1 MSSFRLRPAT
11 RNDGPE
17 VAALIMALDLAVL
30 GHTDYS
36 LTELDEEWRLLDVER
51 DTRVVVDEHE
61 RMIGYG
67 TLELR
72 EGVAHTDGYVHPD
85 AWGRGVGALL
95 IGALEAETRRRGSS
109 RVQTATLLLDERA
122 QELLRGCG
130 YDEIRR
136 FWQMRIDLTEP
147 PSPPMWPA
155 EVSVT
160 TFDVADAAVFHAALD
175 EAFADHWNHTPE
187 SFKDFSREYLQ
198 HDAFDPGLCTV
209 VRAGGEIVAGTVCMP
224 ERLGVGWVSRLFTVR
239 DWRGRGIGTALLADA
254 FGRFWRSGRQ
264 SVGLG
269 VDAQSDTGAERL
281 YERAGMRVQLAAV
294 VFERSLA

>member
-1 MSSFRLRPAT
+1 
-11 RNDGPE
+11 
-17 VAALIMALDLAVL
+17 
-30 GHTDYS
+30 
-36 LTELDEEWRLLDVER
+36 
-51 DTRVVVDEHE
+51 
-61 RMIGYG
+61 
-67 TLELR
+67 
-72 EGVAHTDGYVHPD
+72 VHPG

-95 IGALEAETRRRGSS
+95 ISSLEAETARRGSS
-109 RVQTATLLLDERA
+109 RVQTATLVLDARA
-122 QELLRGCG
+122 QELLRNIG

-136 FWQMRIDLTEP
+136 FWQMRIDLTEAP
-147 PSPPMWPA
+147 PSPTWPA

-160 TFDVADAAVFHAALD
+160 TFEVADAAVFHAALD

-187 SFKDFSREYLQ
+187 PFEDFSRQYLQ
-198 HDAFDPGLCTV
+198 YDAFDPGLCTV

-239 DWRGRGIGTALLADA
+239 DWRGQGIGTALLADA

-269 VDAQSDTGAERL
+269 VDAQNDTGAQRL

-294 VFERSLA
+294 VFERSLP